1 MPQNKRVRLATLFGE
16 GDVFLRLYLM
26 EGDVF
31 LRLYLMEGE
40 VGFFTLPRGG

>member
-16 GDVFLRLYLM
+16 GDVFLRFYLI
-26 EGDVF
+26 
-31 LRLYLMEGE
+31 EGE